1 MLEPQ
6 VAPYGSWKSP
16 ITTDLIV
23 SESISPGQVVLDGQD
38 IYWSETRPSEGGRS
52 LIARRTT
59 DGMVT
64 DVLPPPF
71 NARTRV
77 HEYGGGAFTV
87 NNGEIYFSNF
97 KDRRVYRL
105 VPGSEPEPITMNEQ
119 MRYADGEVDRQRNCM
134 ICVRED
140 HTMAGREAVNALVTL
155 KLTGDNDGQVLVSGN
170 DFYSSPRLSPDGSRL
185 AWLTWN
191 HPNMPWDGT
200 ELWVGE
206 FESEGTLG
214 GTKLVAGG
222 SSESIF
228 QPEWSPEGVLHFI
241 SDRTGW
247 WNLYRWREDDV
258 EALCKMDVEFGSPQ
272 WLFGMSTYGFVAE
285 DTIMC
290 RYEEQGFSHLALLN
304 TMTGKLHT
312 IETPYSTI
320 SNVWVGTGYV
330 VFIGGSTS
338 ESTTIVRLDLDTSH
352 LEVLRR
358 SSSVKVDAGYFS
370 TPQAIEFPTEQGLTA
385 HAFFYPP
392 RNQDYIGT
400 ADERPPLIVYSHGGP
415 TGFSSNTL
423 DLGIQYWTSR
433 GFAILDVNYGG
444 STGFGRE
451 YRQRLEGQWG
461 IIDVDDC
468 INGARYLVQHG
479 LVDGKRLAIAG
490 GSAGGYTTL
499 AALTFRNIFKA
510 GASYFGLSDLEA
522 FAQDTHKFESR
533 YLSRLVAPYPE
544 RRDLYIERSP
554 IRFLDQLSCPVI
566 FFQGLDDK
574 IVLPNQAELM
584 VEALRT
590 KGVPVAYL
598 AFEGEGHGFRL
609 AENIKRALEA
619 ELYFYASIF
628 GFESADVMEPV
639 QIDNL

>member
-155 KLTGDNDGQVLVSGN
+155 KLSGDNDGQVLVSGN

>member
-1 MLEPQ
+1 
-6 VAPYGSWKSP
+6 
-16 ITTDLIV
+16 
-23 SESISPGQVVLDGQD
+23 
-38 IYWSETRPSEGGRS
+38 
-52 LIARRTT
+52 
-59 DGMVT
+59 MVT

>member
-38 IYWSETRPSEGGRS
+38 IYWSETRPSEAGRS
-52 LIARRTT
+52 VIARRTT
-59 DGMVT
+59 GGLVT

-77 HEYGGGAFTV
+77 HEYGGGAFTA

-105 VPGSEPEPITMNEQ
+105 VPGSEPEPITTNEQ

-140 HTMAGREAVNALVTL
+140 HTVAGQEAVNALVTL

-170 DFYSSPRLSPDGSRL
+170 NFYSSPRLSPDGSRL

-206 FESEGTLG
+206 FESDGTLG

-258 EALCKMDVEFGSPQ
+258 EPLCKMDAEFGSPQ

-338 ESTTIVRLDLDTSH
+338 ESTTIVRLDLDASR

-358 SSSVKVDAGYFS
+358 SSPVKVDAGYIS

-385 HAFFYPP
+385 HAFFYSP
-392 RNQDYIGT
+392 RNQDYIGP
-400 ADERPPLIVYSHGGP
+400 ADERPPLIVQSHGGP
-415 TGFSSNTL
+415 TGSSSNIL
-423 DLGIQYWTSR
+423 DLGTQYWTSR

-444 STGFGRE
+444 STGYGRE

-468 INGARYLVQHG
+468 INGARFLVQRG
-479 LVDGKRLAIAG
+479 LVDKNRLAIAG
-490 GSAGGYTTL
+490 GSAGGYTAL
-499 AALTFRNIFKA
+499 SALTFRNIFKA

-619 ELYFYASIF
+619 ELYFYARIF
-628 GFESADVMEPV
+628 GFEPADVIEPV